1 MPDETPIPVPLP
13 PGRTTLT
20 QISSVSWEHPADR
33 AALNALRAL
42 PGFDTVVRKVMSY
55 FGERGIRQ
63 LFLANAV
70 RVGPTQRPDLDALY
84 SEVLETLDWTTVR
97 PELYVTQTPIAN
109 AAAVGFENP
118 FIIIHS
124 GALEL
129 LSREEQRALLAHEV
143 GHIMSGHATYTTL
156 ALLLVFFGIG
166 NLAFLSGLALLPF
179 QLALLE
185 WHRKAEFSADRAAL
199 LGVQDVKT
207 AMRMHLKFAGGRE
220 YGDTIDV
227 DAFIAQAREY
237 ETGGGAWEAVIKIL
251 NTAFR
256 THPFSTVRA
265 AELTRW
271 IDAGSYDAILRGEYV
286 RRGQEPERPLG
297 DDLADASGYYGQ
309 EVRDT
314 FSVIGDSLG
323 RARSAFED
331 AWKKR

>member
-1 MPDETPIPVPLP
+1 MPDEIPLPTALP
-13 PGRTTLT
+13 PGRITLT
-20 QISSVSWEHPADR
+20 QISSTAWEHPADR

-42 PGFDTVVRKVMSY
+42 PGFDEVVRKVMGY
-55 FGERGIRQ
+55 FGEKGIRQ

-84 SEVLETLDWTTVR
+84 TEVLGTLDWTKR
-97 PELYVTQTPIAN
+97 PELYVTETPIAN

-118 FIIIHS
+118 FIIVHS

-129 LSREEQRALLAHEV
+129 LDREEQRALLAHEV

-156 ALLLVFFGIG
+156 ALLIVFLGIG
-166 NLAFLSGLALLPF
+166 RLAIMSGLTLLPF
-179 QLALLE
+179 QLAILE
-185 WHRKAEFSADRAAL
+185 WQRKAEFSADRAAL

-220 YGDTIDV
+220 YGDTLDV
-227 DAFIAQAREY
+227 DAFIQQAREY
-237 ETGGGAWEAVIKIL
+237 ETGGGAWETVLKIL

-256 THPFSTVRA
+256 THPFSTVRV
-265 AELTRW
+265 AELQRW
-271 IDAGSYDAILRGEYV
+271 IDAGGYDAILRGEYV
-286 RRGQEPERPLG
+286 RRGAEPQRPLG

-309 EVRDT
+309 AARET
-314 FSVIGDSLG
+314 FASFSESLG
-323 RARSAFED
+323 RARAAFDD